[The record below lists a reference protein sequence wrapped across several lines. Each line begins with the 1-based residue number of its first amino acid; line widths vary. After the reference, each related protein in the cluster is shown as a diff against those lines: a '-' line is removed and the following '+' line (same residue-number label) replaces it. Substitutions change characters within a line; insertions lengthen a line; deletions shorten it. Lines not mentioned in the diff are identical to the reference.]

1 MCSRFSS
8 APAASSGRAART
20 SARQRIRAENS
31 IIAALTAAP
40 PPNVNA
46 AITVGLP
53 GGEVCGIAGSGYF
66 TRASH
71 RRSWGERDAPA
82 IQNECSRPPL
92 SLRDGLRR
100 AANRRGGT
108 AQRDYLSRVR
118 AESAGDHARSDLR
131 FPALSGPPGLP
142 APPAPRLG

>member
-53 GGEVCGIAGSGYF
+53 GGEVCGIARPGYF
-66 TRASH
+66 TWLHIA
-71 RRSWGERDAPA
+71 G
-82 IQNECSRPPL
+82 
-92 SLRDGLRR
+92 
-100 AANRRGGT
+100 RGGNAMRLQFRTSIDVLICFCAT
-108 AQRDYLSRVR
+108 ACAAQQ
-118 AESAGDHARSDLR
+118 HAAVGRHHELNTLR
-131 FPALSGPPGLP
+131 YE
-142 APPAPRLG
+142 